1 MQHYATLKTQGNEGQ
16 KMKVY
21 NTKRGAQNQ
30 ATRLNKI
37 ESANNTLKFW
47 EVELTVL
54 DSKLGYFIYDC
65 SNGIQ
70 EIWG

>member
-1 MQHYATLKTQGNEGQ
+1 
-16 KMKVY
+16 MKIY

-47 EVELTVL
+47 EVEMIVF
-54 DSKLGYFIYDC
+54 DSKLVYVIEDC
-65 SNGIQ
+65 STGIS
-70 EIWG
+70 EIFGA

>member
-1 MQHYATLKTQGNEGQ
+1 
-16 KMKVY
+16 MKIY

-47 EVELTVL
+47 EIELTVF

-65 SNGIQ
+65 STGIQ
-70 EIWG
+70 DFFLRNVDQNANNCKRNLS